1 MLEIAPVVTVA
12 VVTVAIVMVAIVNGS
27 VDANNDNGDD
37 PKMNKLL
44 TSCGDEDRAI
54 CRSLCDEDRASC
66 RSL

>member
-1 MLEIAPVVTVA
+1 MLEIAPVVTVAVVTVA

-37 PKMNKLL
+37 LKMNKLL

-54 CRSLCDEDRASC
+54 CRSL
-66 RSL
+66 